1 MNLMNCH
8 EPCDRMV
15 LSKRWWSFYR
25 EKIGL
30 NQGFNPLDLGTWDVK
45 AAKPDFW
52 WVPGPEL
59 LDPST
64 FIAIHLHCP
73 SQTSYSYNML
83 YDLHIYIL
91 IYDILIL
98 YGYTCISTSIPIL
111 MHHLIISAHFPQPFR
126 RSWQSASGRSLCLP
140 GWPSCR
146 GVQRSRKTC
155 HL

>member
-1 MNLMNCH
+1 MIFLPRKN
-8 EPCDRMV
+8 
-15 LSKRWWSFYR
+15 
-25 EKIGL
+25 GL

-83 YDLHIYIL
+83 YDLHIYIYI
-91 IYDILIL
+91 IYIDI
-98 YGYTCISTSIPIL
+98 
-111 MHHLIISAHFPQPFR
+111 
-126 RSWQSASGRSLCLP
+126 
-140 GWPSCR
+140 
-146 GVQRSRKTC
+146 
-155 HL
+155 